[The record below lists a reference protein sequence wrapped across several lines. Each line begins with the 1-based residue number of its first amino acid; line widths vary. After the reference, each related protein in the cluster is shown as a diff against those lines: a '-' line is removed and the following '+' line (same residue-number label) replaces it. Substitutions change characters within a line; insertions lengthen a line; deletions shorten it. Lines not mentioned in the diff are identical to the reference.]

1 MKPNWDIFQR
11 GDGGCSIK
19 NLVGRG
25 YVFFSGITHSR
36 MISRKLTQFLT
47 LSPQSSEIR
56 NYQLEKTPANGRS
69 FIRTLKYS
77 ASD

>member
-1 MKPNWDIFQR
+1 MF
-11 GDGGCSIK
+11 
-19 NLVGRG
+19 
-25 YVFFSGITHSR
+25 FFSGITHSR